1 MAGNQTTF
9 SDRLER
15 IEKCRRGDV
24 RDRRRGK
31 RREHSI
37 LIHADGVAQ
46 VRPTPA
52 RHLRFGFPIIGVTL
66 SCVAAV
72 LVKGYLIWTLGDD
85 VYGLAVAELLAGNAF
100 ERAAGLVLIP
110 DAVSMAVV
118 DVYQYLYRLLVSIVT
133 ALERGPFGAFA

>member
-15 IEKCRRGDV
+15 IEKCRRGDA

-31 RREHSI
+31 RREDSI
-37 LIHADGVAQ
+37 VIHADGVVQ
-46 VRPTPA
+46 TRPTST
-52 RHLRFGFPIIGVTL
+52 RRLRFGFPFVGVAL
-66 SCVAAV
+66 SCLAAV

-100 ERAAGLVLIP
+100 ERAAGLVLVA
-110 DAVSMAVV
+110 DALSLAVV
-118 DVYQYLYRLLVSIVT
+118 DVYQYLYRLLVSIAT
-133 ALERGPFGAFA
+133 ALESGPLKAFA